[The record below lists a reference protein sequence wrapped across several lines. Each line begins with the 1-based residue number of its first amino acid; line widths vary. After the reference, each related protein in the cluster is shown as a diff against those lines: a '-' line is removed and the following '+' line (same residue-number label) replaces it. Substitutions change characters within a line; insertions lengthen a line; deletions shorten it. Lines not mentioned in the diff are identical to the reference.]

1 MAKSI
6 NLGPYMKKLKAAQ
19 QEHDVES
26 AHCDADQV
34 LCDLLKFLGYD
45 KIVEEYE
52 KVPKWYA

>member
-6 NLGPYMKKLKAAQ
+6 NLGPYMDRLKKAQ
-19 QEHDVES
+19 SDYDIES
-26 AHCDADQV
+26 AHADADDV

-52 KVPKWYA
+52 KVSK